1 MMYVLT
7 LGSTDTE
14 EDAIAV
20 SKTKLAARTHAVKTL
35 RGILTDAGVEFEFNT
50 KVVPHLSADTKREEV
65 LGNVHLDDDSL
76 YPEAEDWIRITK
88 VPTV

>member
-7 LGSTDTE
+7 LGSTDTD

-20 SKTKLAARTHAVKTL
+20 SKTMKAARAHAVKTL
-35 RGILTDAGVEFEFNT
+35 RGILTDIGVEDEYNT
-50 KVVPHLSADTKREEV
+50 KTIPYDHVPVTPNEV
-65 LGNVHLDDDSL
+65 IGNVRIDYEDDE
-76 YPEAEDWIRITK
+76 PQDWIRITK